1 MKKLFYFTVLSMAFN
16 ACQRPETPSLPKA
29 TALVAIQGRTVL
41 LPDFVVG
48 DTARH
53 VFELHNPGEKPLR
66 LVKCGSSCGC
76 TTPACEPRIL
86 QPGEKFQL
94 PVQVVMENEGAFDRS
109 VVVETNADTPFLV
122 LHLIGKALKN
132 KG

>member
-1 MKKLFYFTVLSMAFN
+1 MKQLLYVLTISVTLFG
-16 ACQRPETPSLPKA
+16 CQLGEIPERRVSSLKA
-29 TALVAIQGRTVL
+29 LNGRTVT
-41 LPDFVVG
+41 LPEVAVG

-53 VFELHNPGEKPLR
+53 VFELYNPNQRPLR

-86 QPGEKFQL
+86 RPGEKFML
-94 PVQVVMENEGAFDRS
+94 PVQVIMENEGAFDRS

-122 LHLIGKALKN
+122 LHLLGRAQPVKP
-132 KG
+132 

>member
-1 MKKLFYFTVLSMAFN
+1 MKSTFYLSVFVLIFN
-16 ACQRPETPSLPKA
+16 ACQPKETPMRKG
-29 TALVAIQGRTVL
+29 TALVATNGRTIV
-41 LPDFVVG
+41 LPDFAVG
-48 DTARH
+48 DTAHH
-53 VFELHNPGEKPLR
+53 VFELHNPSEKPLR

-76 TTPACEPRIL
+76 TTPECEPRIL
-86 QPGEKFQL
+86 HPGEKLRL
-94 PVQVVMENEGAFDRS
+94 PVQIVMENEGAFDRS

>member
-1 MKKLFYFTVLSMAFN
+1 MKTIFYFTFIIGTLA
-16 ACQRPETPSLPKA
+16 ACQQQEAPVRKA
-29 TALVAIQGRTVL
+29 TSLIATRGRTIV
-41 LPDFVVG
+41 LPDFAVG

-53 VFELHNPGEKPLR
+53 VFELHNANDKPLR

-86 QPGEKFQL
+86 QPGEKFNL
-94 PVQVVMENEGAFDRS
+94 PVQVVMENEGPFDRS

>member
-1 MKKLFYFTVLSMAFN
+1 MKKLFYFTVLTMAFN
-16 ACQRPETPSLPKA
+16 ACQRPETPLRKA
-29 TALVAIQGRTVL
+29 TALVATQGRTVV
-41 LPDFVVG
+41 LPDFAVG

-53 VFELHNPGEKPLR
+53 VFELHNPNEKPLR

-76 TTPACEPRIL
+76 TTPSCEPRIL
-86 QPGEKFQL
+86 QPGEKFKL

-122 LHLIGKALKN
+122 LHLIGKALKK

>member
-1 MKKLFYFTVLSMAFN
+1 MKKLFYFTILTMAFN
-16 ACQRPETPSLPKA
+16 ACQRPETPLRKA
-29 TALVAIQGRTVL
+29 TALVATQGRTVV
-41 LPDFVVG
+41 LPDFAVG

-53 VFELHNPGEKPLR
+53 VFELHNPNNKPLR

-76 TTPACEPRIL
+76 TTPACEPRVV
-86 QPGEKFQL
+86 QPGEKFSL

-109 VVVETNADTPFLV
+109 VVIETNADTPFLV